1 MADENGMNEFSENTD
16 RNTAESGIIIS
27 VLQVQSIDIP
37 HRFNR
42 VKTQNGWIINLLES
56 GRIAIN
62 FITTMRKME
71 TAMMAGDSIERDNN
85 DLIIIRNQ
93 PVDTYRSQRSSTSL
107 TRTRERLLSTESPIK
122 TPETSE

>member
-37 HRFNR
+37 QRFNR

-71 TAMMAGDSIERDNN
+71 TAMMAGDSIERDSN